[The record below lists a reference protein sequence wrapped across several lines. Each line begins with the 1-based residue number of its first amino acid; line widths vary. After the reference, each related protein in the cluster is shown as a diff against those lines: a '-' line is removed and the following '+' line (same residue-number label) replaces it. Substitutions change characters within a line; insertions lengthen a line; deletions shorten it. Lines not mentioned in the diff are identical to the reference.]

1 MRIAAPLALLA
12 TLVAPLTAPITAP
25 LGLAADARAQG
36 LERGAREGASR
47 GEEMA
52 GPLGAIVGGAI
63 GAAVGTANG
72 ILGVDR
78 RERFRIYALGE
89 RRPQAVDLGL
99 VGAGDGEGDGFGKR
113 EVDPA
118 VQRLEGASVEL
129 EGHHQDR
136 ARGPAA
142 ALGRARDLGDAGV
155 GQQRDIEGRRRFG
168 VALEP
173 QAGADAVGHG
183 DLRRGKRRRR
193 PGAGAAGAQER
204 QRVAA
209 NSSSCWAAMPQPS

>member
-12 TLVAPLTAPITAP
+12 TLVAPLTAPLTAP

-89 RRPQAVDLGL
+89 RRPSVALAGPVR
-99 VGAGDGEGDGFGKR
+99 VGTVLPEDGIVYYDVPR
-113 EVDPA
+113 EFALPDYSYTIVNDHPVLVDP
-118 VQRLEGASVEL
+118 QTRRIVEVI
-129 EGHHQDR
+129 D
-136 ARGPAA
+136 
-142 ALGRARDLGDAGV
+142 
-155 GQQRDIEGRRRFG
+155 
-168 VALEP
+168 
-173 QAGADAVGHG
+173 
-183 DLRRGKRRRR
+183 
-193 PGAGAAGAQER
+193 
-204 QRVAA
+204 
-209 NSSSCWAAMPQPS
+209 